1 MMLRNDIAIPIM
13 PARDLAETIDFYKAL
28 DFVLAYR
35 HAELDDYIILRRG
48 SLELQ
53 FFQWPELD
61 IQTSFTGC
69 YLRVTDVDA
78 IYQSFAGA
86 RLPARG
92 APSLGGIKGR
102 AWGMREFNLVDCNGN
117 LLRVGEPIDKP
128 KRKARAS

>member
-61 IQTSFTGC
+61 IQASFTGC

-86 RLPARG
+86 RLP
-92 APSLGGIKGR
+92 

>member
-1 MMLRNDIAIPIM
+1 MLRNDIAIPIM

-35 HAELDDYIILRRG
+35 HVELDDYIILRRG

-61 IQTSFTGC
+61 IQKSFTGC

>member
-1 MMLRNDIAIPIM
+1 MPSNDIAIPIM

-28 DFVLAYR
+28 DFALAYR
-35 HAELDDYIILRRG
+35 HAELDEYIILRRG
-48 SLELQ
+48 PLELQ
-53 FFQWPELD
+53 FFQWPDLD

-69 YLRVTDVDA
+69 YLRVADVDA

-92 APSLGGIKGR
+92 TPSLGGIKRR

-117 LLRVGEPIDKP
+117 LLRVGEPIAKP